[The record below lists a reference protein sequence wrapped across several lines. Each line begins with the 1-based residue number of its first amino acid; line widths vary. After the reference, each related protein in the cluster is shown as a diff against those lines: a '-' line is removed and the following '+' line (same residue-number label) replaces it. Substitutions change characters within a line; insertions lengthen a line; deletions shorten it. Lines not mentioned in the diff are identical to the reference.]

1 MDGLIKVATALPRVE
16 VANVTFNTQ
25 DIENLIVKAEG
36 KGVEILCFPELAL
49 TAYTCQDLF
58 AQQLLLD
65 EAEQGLLKLLELSR
79 NVQLAVVVGVPVSH
93 RGMLFN
99 CAAVVQQGKI
109 FGLVP
114 KTYLPNYHEF
124 YEKRWFSSASALS
137 HNESIRICGQTTVI
151 GVEQLFHINDATFGI
166 EICEDLWAPVPPSNN
181 LALQGAEI
189 VLNLSASNDLVG
201 KTDYVRQ
208 LVKGQSARCHC
219 AYLYA
224 GAGFGE
230 STQDLV
236 FGGRAFIAENG
247 TILAESTQFSLE
259 PQLIISEVDVELLR
273 SERRSNTSFSQSI
286 AQQTA
291 QQMPF
296 RVAELE
302 MVLRE
307 QASTRT
313 YDPLPFV
320 PQGAQLATRCHE
332 ILNIQSLGLAKRLKH
347 THTNHL
353 VVGISG
359 GLDSTLALL
368 IAVHTFDLL
377 GLERK
382 GIVGITMPGFGTTD
396 RTYNNALL
404 LMKELGITIREIPIA
419 AAVRQH
425 FADINHNEEVHDV
438 TYENSQARE
447 RTQILM
453 DVANQVGGMVLGT
466 GDLSELA
473 LGWATYNG
481 DHMSMYAVNASIPK
495 TLVKHLVRWVADNI
509 MEAGCQD
516 VLLDIVDTP
525 ISPELLPADQQGQI
539 TQKTE
544 DLVGPYELHDFFLY
558 YTLRYGFKPSK
569 IFRLAVSAF
578 STSDASRNVCSYPET
593 TIAHW
598 LHVFFRR
605 FFQQQFKRS
614 CLPDAPKVGSCS
626 LSPRGDWR
634 MPSDA
639 SANIWLAECEHLL
652 QSYAPMQQDVEL
664 EPSFSQ
670 VSHLEHSFVL
680 RNTHNPKVFH

>member
-79 NVQLAVVVGVPVSH
+79 NVQLAVVVGLPVSH

-124 YEKRWFSSASALS
+124 YEKRWFTSASALS

-247 TILAESTQFSLE
+247 TILAESNQFSLE

-291 QQMPF
+291 QQTPF

-307 QASTRT
+307 QAPART

-495 TLVKHLVRWVADNI
+495 TLVKHLVRWVADNL
-509 MEAGCQD
+509 MEAGCHD

-652 QSYAPMQQDVEL
+652 QAYAPVQQDVEL
-664 EPSFSQ
+664 
-670 VSHLEHSFVL
+670 
-680 RNTHNPKVFH
+680 

>member
-1 MDGLIKVATALPRVE
+1 MMDGLIKVATALPRVE

-189 VLNLSASNDLVG
+189 MLNLSASNDLVG

-236 FGGRAFIAENG
+236 FGGRAFITENG

-259 PQLIISEVDVELLR
+259 PQLIISEVDIELLR

-404 LMKELGITIREIPIA
+404 LMKELRITIREIPIA
-419 AAVRQH
+419 AAVHQH

-509 MEAGCQD
+509 MEAGCHD

-652 QSYAPMQQDVEL
+652 QAYAPVQQEVEL
-664 EPSFSQ
+664 
-670 VSHLEHSFVL
+670 
-680 RNTHNPKVFH
+680 

>member
-1 MDGLIKVATALPRVE
+1 MMDGLIKVATALPRVE

-79 NVQLAVVVGVPVSH
+79 NVQLAVVVGVPVSY

-137 HNESIRICGQTTVI
+137 HNEPIRICGQTTVI

-247 TILAESTQFSLE
+247 TILAESNQFSLE

-307 QASTRT
+307 QTSTRT

-382 GIVGITMPGFGTTD
+382 GIVGITMPGFGTTN

-438 TYENSQARE
+438 TYENAQARE

-652 QSYAPMQQDVEL
+652 QAYAPVQQDVEL
-664 EPSFSQ
+664 
-670 VSHLEHSFVL
+670 
-680 RNTHNPKVFH
+680 

>member
-247 TILAESTQFSLE
+247 TILAEANQFSLE

-509 MEAGCQD
+509 MEARCHD
-516 VLLDIVDTP
+516 ILLDIVDTP

-652 QSYAPMQQDVEL
+652 QAYAPVQQDVEL
-664 EPSFSQ
+664 
-670 VSHLEHSFVL
+670 
-680 RNTHNPKVFH
+680 

>member
-247 TILAESTQFSLE
+247 TILAEANQFSLE

-438 TYENSQARE
+438 TYENAQARE

-509 MEAGCQD
+509 MEARCHD

-652 QSYAPMQQDVEL
+652 QAYAPVQQDVEL
-664 EPSFSQ
+664 
-670 VSHLEHSFVL
+670 
-680 RNTHNPKVFH
+680 

>member
-1 MDGLIKVATALPRVE
+1 MMDGLIKVATALPRVE

-236 FGGRAFIAENG
+236 FGGRAFITENG

-259 PQLIISEVDVELLR
+259 PQLIISEVDIELLR

-404 LMKELGITIREIPIA
+404 LMKELRITIREIPIA
-419 AAVRQH
+419 AAVHQH

-509 MEAGCQD
+509 MEAGCHD

-652 QSYAPMQQDVEL
+652 QAYAPVQQEVEL
-664 EPSFSQ
+664 
-670 VSHLEHSFVL
+670 
-680 RNTHNPKVFH
+680 

>member
-247 TILAESTQFSLE
+247 TILAESNQFSLE

-509 MEAGCQD
+509 MEARCHD
-516 VLLDIVDTP
+516 ILLDIVDTP

-578 STSDASRNVCSYPET
+578 STSDAARNVCSYPET

-652 QSYAPMQQDVEL
+652 QAYAPVQQDVEL
-664 EPSFSQ
+664 
-670 VSHLEHSFVL
+670 
-680 RNTHNPKVFH
+680 

>member
-247 TILAESTQFSLE
+247 TILAESNQFSLE

-438 TYENSQARE
+438 TYENAQARE

-509 MEAGCQD
+509 MEAGCHD
-516 VLLDIVDTP
+516 ILLDIVDTP

-652 QSYAPMQQDVEL
+652 QAYAPVQQDVEL
-664 EPSFSQ
+664 
-670 VSHLEHSFVL
+670 
-680 RNTHNPKVFH
+680 

>member
-1 MDGLIKVATALPRVE
+1 MDGLINVATALPRVE

-79 NVQLAVVVGVPVSH
+79 NVQLAVVVGLPVSH

-124 YEKRWFSSASALS
+124 YEKRWFTSASALS

-247 TILAESTQFSLE
+247 TILAESNQFSLE

-320 PQGAQLATRCHE
+320 PQGAQLGTRCHE

-438 TYENSQARE
+438 TYENAQARE

-509 MEAGCQD
+509 MEAGCHD

-652 QSYAPMQQDVEL
+652 QAYAPVQQDVEL
-664 EPSFSQ
+664 
-670 VSHLEHSFVL
+670 
-680 RNTHNPKVFH
+680 

>member
-236 FGGRAFIAENG
+236 FGGRAFITENG

-259 PQLIISEVDVELLR
+259 PQLIISEVDIELLR

-404 LMKELGITIREIPIA
+404 LMKELRITIREIPIA
-419 AAVRQH
+419 AAVHQH

-509 MEAGCQD
+509 MEAGCHD

-652 QSYAPMQQDVEL
+652 QAYAPVQQEVEL
-664 EPSFSQ
+664 
-670 VSHLEHSFVL
+670 
-680 RNTHNPKVFH
+680 

>member
-247 TILAESTQFSLE
+247 TILAEANQFSLE

-404 LMKELGITIREIPIA
+404 LMKELRITIREIPIA
-419 AAVRQH
+419 AAVHQH

-509 MEAGCQD
+509 MEAGCHD

-652 QSYAPMQQDVEL
+652 QAYAPVQQEVEL
-664 EPSFSQ
+664 
-670 VSHLEHSFVL
+670 
-680 RNTHNPKVFH
+680 

>member
-124 YEKRWFSSASALS
+124 YEKRWFTSASALS

-247 TILAESTQFSLE
+247 TILAESNQFSLE

-320 PQGAQLATRCHE
+320 PQGAQLGTRCHE

-509 MEAGCQD
+509 MEAGCHD

-578 STSDASRNVCSYPET
+578 STSDAARNVCSYPET

-652 QSYAPMQQDVEL
+652 QAYAPVQQDVEL
-664 EPSFSQ
+664 
-670 VSHLEHSFVL
+670 
-680 RNTHNPKVFH
+680 

>member
-1 MDGLIKVATALPRVE
+1 MMDGLIKVATALPRVE

-247 TILAESTQFSLE
+247 TILAESNQFSLE
-259 PQLIISEVDVELLR
+259 PQLIISEIDVELLR

-438 TYENSQARE
+438 TYENAQARE

-509 MEAGCQD
+509 MEARCHD

-652 QSYAPMQQDVEL
+652 QAYAPVQQDVEL
-664 EPSFSQ
+664 
-670 VSHLEHSFVL
+670 
-680 RNTHNPKVFH
+680 

>member
-124 YEKRWFSSASALS
+124 YEKRWFSSDLS
-137 HNESIRICGQTTVI
+137 HNEPIRICGQTTVI

-247 TILAESTQFSLE
+247 TILAESNQFSLE

-438 TYENSQARE
+438 TYENAQARE

-509 MEAGCQD
+509 MEARCHD

-652 QSYAPMQQDVEL
+652 QAYAPVQQNVEL
-664 EPSFSQ
+664 
-670 VSHLEHSFVL
+670 
-680 RNTHNPKVFH
+680 

>member
-79 NVQLAVVVGVPVSH
+79 NVQLAVVVGLPVSH

-124 YEKRWFSSASALS
+124 YEKRWFTSASALS

-247 TILAESTQFSLE
+247 TILAESNQFSLE

-291 QQMPF
+291 QQTPF

-353 VVGISG
+353 VIGISG

-438 TYENSQARE
+438 TYENAQARE

-652 QSYAPMQQDVEL
+652 QAYAPVQQDVEL
-664 EPSFSQ
+664 
-670 VSHLEHSFVL
+670 
-680 RNTHNPKVFH
+680 

>member
-124 YEKRWFSSASALS
+124 YEKRWFSSASTLS
-137 HNESIRICGQTTVI
+137 HNEPIRICGQTTVI

-247 TILAESTQFSLE
+247 TILAESNQFSLE

-382 GIVGITMPGFGTTD
+382 GIVGITMPGFGTTN

-438 TYENSQARE
+438 TYENAQARE

-652 QSYAPMQQDVEL
+652 QAYAPVQQDVEL
-664 EPSFSQ
+664 
-670 VSHLEHSFVL
+670 
-680 RNTHNPKVFH
+680 

>member
-247 TILAESTQFSLE
+247 TILAEANQFSLE

-509 MEAGCQD
+509 MEARCHD
-516 VLLDIVDTP
+516 ILLDIVDTP

-578 STSDASRNVCSYPET
+578 STSDAARNVCSYPET

-652 QSYAPMQQDVEL
+652 QAYAPVQQDVEL
-664 EPSFSQ
+664 
-670 VSHLEHSFVL
+670 
-680 RNTHNPKVFH
+680 

>member
-1 MDGLIKVATALPRVE
+1 MMDGLIKVATALPRVE

-79 NVQLAVVVGVPVSH
+79 NVQLAVVVGLPVSH

-247 TILAESTQFSLE
+247 TILAEANQFSLE

-296 RVAELE
+296 KVAELE
-302 MVLRE
+302 MVL
-307 QASTRT
+307 
-313 YDPLPFV
+313 
-320 PQGAQLATRCHE
+320 PQGAQLGTRCHE

-438 TYENSQARE
+438 TYENAQARE

-509 MEAGCQD
+509 MEARCHD
-516 VLLDIVDTP
+516 ILLDIVDTP

-578 STSDASRNVCSYPET
+578 STSDAARNVCSYPET

-598 LHVFFRR
+598 LHVFFHR

-652 QSYAPMQQDVEL
+652 QAYAPVQQDVEL
-664 EPSFSQ
+664 
-670 VSHLEHSFVL
+670 
-680 RNTHNPKVFH
+680 

>member
-247 TILAESTQFSLE
+247 TILAEANQFSLE

-578 STSDASRNVCSYPET
+578 STSDAARNVCSYPET

-598 LHVFFRR
+598 LHVFFHR

-652 QSYAPMQQDVEL
+652 QAYAPVQQEVEL
-664 EPSFSQ
+664 
-670 VSHLEHSFVL
+670 
-680 RNTHNPKVFH
+680 

>member
-247 TILAESTQFSLE
+247 TILAESNQFSLE

-509 MEAGCQD
+509 MEAGCHD

-578 STSDASRNVCSYPET
+578 STSDAARNVCSYPET

-652 QSYAPMQQDVEL
+652 QAYAPVQQDVEL
-664 EPSFSQ
+664 
-670 VSHLEHSFVL
+670 
-680 RNTHNPKVFH
+680 

>member
-236 FGGRAFIAENG
+236 FGGRAFITENG

-259 PQLIISEVDVELLR
+259 PQLIISEVDIELLR

-438 TYENSQARE
+438 TYENTQARE

-509 MEAGCQD
+509 MEAGCHD

-652 QSYAPMQQDVEL
+652 QAYAPVQQEVEL
-664 EPSFSQ
+664 
-670 VSHLEHSFVL
+670 
-680 RNTHNPKVFH
+680 

>member
-247 TILAESTQFSLE
+247 TILAESNQFSLE

-509 MEAGCQD
+509 MEAGCHD
-516 VLLDIVDTP
+516 ILLDIVDTP

-652 QSYAPMQQDVEL
+652 QAYAPVQQDVEL
-664 EPSFSQ
+664 
-670 VSHLEHSFVL
+670 
-680 RNTHNPKVFH
+680 

>member
-247 TILAESTQFSLE
+247 TILAESNQFSLE

-425 FADINHNEEVHDV
+425 FADINHNEKVHDV
-438 TYENSQARE
+438 TYENAQARE

-652 QSYAPMQQDVEL
+652 QAYAPVQQDVEL
-664 EPSFSQ
+664 
-670 VSHLEHSFVL
+670 
-680 RNTHNPKVFH
+680 

>member
-79 NVQLAVVVGVPVSH
+79 NVQLAVVVGLPVSH

-247 TILAESTQFSLE
+247 TILAEANQFSLE

-296 RVAELE
+296 KVAELE

-320 PQGAQLATRCHE
+320 PQGAQLGTRCHE

-438 TYENSQARE
+438 TYENAQARE

-509 MEAGCQD
+509 MEARCHD
-516 VLLDIVDTP
+516 ILLDIVDTP

-578 STSDASRNVCSYPET
+578 STSDAARNVCSYPET

-598 LHVFFRR
+598 LHVFFHR

-652 QSYAPMQQDVEL
+652 QAYAPVQQDVEL
-664 EPSFSQ
+664 
-670 VSHLEHSFVL
+670 
-680 RNTHNPKVFH
+680 